1 MLVIRR
7 EGMFCPKCGKETDA
21 SGKFCQWCGS
31 DIDAVAPKAV
41 MKTEPEEED
50 EEETSLAGNYAGL
63 GRRFLAFI
71 VDWIFLFI
79 FIAVAATFFNLVQ
92 GLKYLYYLVV
102 QRAPIYA
109 LTEAGTTDAA
119 MIPIIASVGVLFII
133 IPWLYFA
140 GFECSKGQATP
151 GKTLLRMVVTD
162 WDGNR
167 ISFARATLRHFVK
180 IISALI
186 LFIGF
191 IMIGLTKKRQG
202 LHDIVS
208 GCLVLLPE

>member
-31 DIDAVAPKAV
+31 DIEAVAPRAV
-41 MKTEPEEED
+41 MKTEPEEE
-50 EEETSLAGNYAGL
+50 EEETSLTGNYAGL
-63 GRRFLAFI
+63 GRRFFAFI
-71 VDWIFLFI
+71 IDAIILLI

-92 GLKYLYYLVV
+92 GIKYFYYIAV

-119 MIPIIASVGVLFII
+119 INPIIASLGVLFII

-140 GFECSKGQATP
+140 GFECSRGQATP
-151 GKTLLRMVVTD
+151 GKTLLGIVVTD
-162 WDGNR
+162 REGNR
-167 ISFARATLRHFVK
+167 ISFARATLRHIAKFISTV
-180 IISALI
+180 II
-186 LFIGF
+186 FIGF
-191 IMIGLTKKRQG
+191 IMIGLTRKHQG
-202 LHDIVS
+202 LHDRIA
-208 GCLVLLPE
+208 GCLVLFLE